1 MKSRSTGP
9 TKHRVLFWHRGK
21 QMSVDMPGYGT
32 KELPDGYDD
41 DENAPETPEECFGC
55 PGGSLHGK
63 HCKRDG
69 NCPPE
74 EDE

>member
-1 MKSRSTGP
+1 
-9 TKHRVLFWHRGK
+9 
-21 QMSVDMPGYGT
+21 MSSLDIDMPGYGT
-32 KELPDGYDD
+32 KSLPDGYDD
-41 DENAPETPEECFGC
+41 DDGKPEPEDCRGC
-55 PGGSLHGK
+55 RGGSARNGK